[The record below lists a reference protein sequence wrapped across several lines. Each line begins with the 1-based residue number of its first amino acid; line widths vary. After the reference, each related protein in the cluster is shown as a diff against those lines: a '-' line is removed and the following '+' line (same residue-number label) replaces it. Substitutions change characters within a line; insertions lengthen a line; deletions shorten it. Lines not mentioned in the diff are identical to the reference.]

1 MGDNVKQILIRVT
14 KEEKE
19 EIEELAKANKQ
30 TVTAFIKRKVLS
42 NEIAESYQSDISE
55 REEFLKKQIEEL
67 KQEKEE
73 DRRHYIEWVGGLNQS
88 LRLMNEEK
96 EKLLER
102 NSSLLIEL
110 DEQKNKTLFQRLKD
124 LF

>member
-1 MGDNVKQILIRVT
+1 MGDSVKQILIRVT

-19 EIEELAKANKQ
+19 EIEELAKSNKQ

-42 NEIAESYQSDISE
+42 NEIAESYQNDILE
-55 REEFLKKQIEEL
+55 REEFLKQQIEEL
-67 KQEKEE
+67 KKEREE

-88 LRLMNEEK
+88 LKLMNEEK

-110 DEQKNKTLFQRLKD
+110 DEQKNKSFFQRLKD

>member
-1 MGDNVKQILIRVT
+1 
-14 KEEKE
+14 
-19 EIEELAKANKQ
+19 EINELAKANKQ

-55 REEFLKKQIEEL
+55 REEVLKKQIEEL

-102 NSSLLIEL
+102 NSSLLSEL
-110 DEQKNKTLFQRLKD
+110 DEQKNKTFFQLLKD

>member
-67 KQEKEE
+67 KQEKDE

-110 DEQKNKTLFQRLKD
+110 DEQKNKTFFQRLKD

>member
-110 DEQKNKTLFQRLKD
+110 DEQKNKTFFQRLKD